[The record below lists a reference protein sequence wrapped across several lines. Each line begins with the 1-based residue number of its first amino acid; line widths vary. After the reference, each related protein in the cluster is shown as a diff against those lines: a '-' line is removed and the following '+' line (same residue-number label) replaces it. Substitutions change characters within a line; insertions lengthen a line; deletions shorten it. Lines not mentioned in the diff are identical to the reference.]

1 VRTFT
6 KFSTS
11 EVKLLLQDLLDS
23 ATDSQ
28 KYRASMQSLGL
39 HLAASLFQVQSFL
52 ERTSLDICVAC
63 SVEDADFLASGF
75 IDGLKARGIEDSR
88 LKLVCFWNER
98 IKSFV
103 GESAETFD
111 IAPIIK
117 TYREV
122 KDLSNSVLVIVK
134 SIISG
139 ACIVKTNLSDLIDDS
154 TPQQIFVL
162 APVMLK
168 GAKKRL
174 ETEFSKDVAAKFQYL
189 AFAEDDQK
197 LGEFVDPGI
206 GGSVYERLGFD
217 DKNSYVPKIVIDR
230 RQALAA

>member
-1 VRTFT
+1 MRTFT
-6 KFSTS
+6 KFATL
-11 EVKLLLQDLLDS
+11 EVKQLLQDLLDS
-23 ATDSQ
+23 ANDSE
-28 KYRASMQSLGL
+28 KYRASMHSLGG
-39 HLAASLFQVQSFL
+39 HLAASLFQIESFL
-52 ERTSLDICVAC
+52 TRTSLNVCVAC

-75 IDGLKARGIEDSR
+75 IDGLKSKGIADSR
-88 LKLVCFWNER
+88 LKLVCFWNDR
-98 IKSFV
+98 VKSFE
-103 GESAETFD
+103 GKSTESFD
-111 IAPIIK
+111 LAPIVK

-139 ACIVKTNLSDLIDDS
+139 ACVVKTNLSDLIDDS

-174 ETEFSKDVAAKFQYL
+174 GSEFSKDVASKFEYL

-206 GGSVYERLGFD
+206 GGSVYERLGFA
-217 DKNSYVPKIVIDR
+217 DKNSYVPMIVSER